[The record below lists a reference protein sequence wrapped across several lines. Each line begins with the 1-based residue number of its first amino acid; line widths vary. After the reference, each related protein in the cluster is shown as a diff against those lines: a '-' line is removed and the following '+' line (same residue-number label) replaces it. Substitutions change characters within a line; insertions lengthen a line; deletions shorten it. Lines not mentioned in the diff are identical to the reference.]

1 MIARSAAT
9 LRADQISALVRLA
22 RLPEMIRGYGHV
34 KEKSIQRFQVER
46 TRAEAD
52 LQNTAFAQAAE

>member
-1 MIARSAAT
+1 
-9 LRADQISALVRLA
+9 
-22 RLPEMIRGYGHV
+22 MIRGYGHV